1 MEGMAIAPVLAG
13 PWVRLRMPRVED
25 AEAMFTGLASDPDV
39 TRYLSWTPHPDVAET
54 RRVITDVFNVGAGPA
69 WLIERR
75 DTGEFVGTCGRLR
88 PRPNTVELGC
98 CGLALE
104 GRLARHAVFPN
115 PGPEPQD
122 GLMYGKAVR

>member
-1 MEGMAIAPVLAG
+1 MEGMAMATVLAG
-13 PWVRLRMPRVED
+13 PRVRLRMPRVED
-25 AEAMFTGLASDPDV
+25 AEAMFTDPTSDPEL
-39 TRYLSWTPHPDVAET
+39 TRYLSWTPHP
-54 RRVITDVFNVGAGPA
+54 NVDSTP
-69 WLIERR
+69 ERR
-75 DTGEFVGTCGRLR
+75 RDPTGEFVGTCGWIR

-115 PGPEPQD
+115 PGPGPQD